1 MPPPRPRPPAAK
13 GRIASTPMGK
23 LPLRA
28 RLATSIGG
36 AAGKMSRLAGRGD
49 GSVIGG
55 VIGLRMEPE
64 LLSLLAEG
72 RQVVLVTGT
81 NGKTTTTRLITAA
94 LGALGYE
101 VASNAFGANME
112 AGLAAALGE
121 APDAPLAVL
130 EVDEKYIP
138 TVLTETRARVV
149 TLLNLSRDQM
159 DRAAE
164 IWMVA
169 RRWREAFTN
178 APRCR
183 VVANADDPL
192 IAWAAGSAAQVT
204 WVAAGQRWHED
215 SWCCP
220 QCGSHLTRD
229 DLGWRC
235 HECEFARP
243 PARWALE
250 GETVIDPAGQA
261 WDLSLA
267 LPGRANRA
275 NAVVALAVAEVFGVD
290 AAAALPRLREVRS
303 VAGRYTQVERQGR
316 QLRLL
321 LAKNP
326 AGWLEAFDVLQP
338 APAPVLLAVN
348 AQVPD
353 GKDTSWLWD
362 VDYRVVAGRPVY
374 VAGER
379 RLDLAVRL
387 EADGVPFELVDSVD
401 DAVGRVRGTLD
412 VIANYTAFQQIRTTL
427 GRAA

>member
-1 MPPPRPRPPAAK
+1 
-13 GRIASTPMGK
+13 MGT
-23 LPLRA
+23 LSLRA
-28 RLATSIGG
+28 RLATTIAG
-36 AAGKMSRLAGRGD
+36 AAGTMSRLSGRGD

-55 VIGLRMEPE
+55 AIGLRVEPD
-64 LLSLLAEG
+64 LVRLLAAG
-72 RQVVLVTGT
+72 RQIVLVTGT

-94 LGALGYE
+94 IESLGRE

-112 AGLAAALGE
+112 AGLVSALGRDRA
-121 APDAPLAVL
+121 APFGVL
-130 EVDEKYIP
+130 EVDERY
-138 TVLTETRARVV
+138 LAAMTEATSPRVV

-169 RRWREAFTN
+169 RRWREVLAA
-178 APRCR
+178 APDSR

-192 IAWAAGSAAQVT
+192 VAWAAGAARRVT

-220 QCGSHLTRD
+220 ECGSHLRRD

-235 HECEFARP
+235 GDCGLARP
-243 PARWALE
+243 AATWVLDDGKVVDA
-250 GETVIDPAGQA
+250 AGRVRQ
-261 WDLSLA
+261 LSLA

-275 NAVVALAVAEVFGVD
+275 NAVMALAVADYFGAD
-290 AAAALPRLREVRS
+290 MDQALPRLREVAS
-303 VAGRYTQVERQGR
+303 VAGRYTQLELRGR
-316 QLRLL
+316 RLRLL

-326 AGWLEAFDVLQP
+326 AGWLEAFDVLAP

-348 AQVPD
+348 ANGPD

-362 VDYRVVAGRPVY
+362 VDYRVLRGRPVI
-374 VAGER
+374 VGGER

-387 EADGVPFELVDSVD
+387 EADQVSFELTDSIEAAVDQVPP
-401 DAVGRVRGTLD
+401 GILD
-412 VIANYTAFQQIRTTL
+412 VIANYTAFQQIRVAL
-427 GRAA
+427 GRAE

>member
-1 MPPPRPRPPAAK
+1 
-13 GRIASTPMGK
+13 MGK
-23 LPLRA
+23 LPPRA

-55 VIGLRMEPE
+55 VIGLRIEPE
-64 LLSLLAEG
+64 LLSLLADG
-72 RQVVLVTGT
+72 RQVTLVTGT
-81 NGKTTTTRLITAA
+81 NGKTTTTRLVTAA
-94 LGALGYE
+94 LGALGQE

-112 AGLAAALGE
+112 AGLAAALGQ
-121 APDAPLAVL
+121 APEAPLAVL
-130 EVDEKYIP
+130 EVDEKYMP
-138 TVLTETRARVV
+138 AVLAETRARVV

-178 APRCR
+178 APGCR

-220 QCGSHLTRD
+220 QCGAHLNRD
-229 DLGWRC
+229 DRGWRC
-235 HECEFARP
+235 PECEFARP
-243 PARWALE
+243 PARWALA
-250 GETVIDPAGQA
+250 GETVIDPAGRS
-261 WDLSLA
+261 WELGLA

-290 AAAALPRLREVRS
+290 AAYALPRLREVRS
-303 VAGRYTQVERQGR
+303 VAGRYTQVERGGR
-316 QLRLL
+316 QVRLL

-326 AGWLEAFDVLQP
+326 AGWLEAFDVL
-338 APAPVLLAVN
+338 APAPGPVMLSVN

-353 GKDTSWLWD
+353 GRDTSWLWD
-362 VDYRVVAGRPVY
+362 VDYRVLAGRPVY

-387 EADGVPFELVDSVD
+387 EADAIAFELVEDID
-401 DAVGRVRGTLD
+401 DAVGRVRGGNLD
-412 VIANYTAFQQIRTTL
+412 VIANYTAFQQIRAIV
-427 GRAA
+427 GRVA